1 MTQNL
6 TKLLTM
12 SDLRILL
19 VEDDPNFGMLLKDF
33 LELNDYDIDLATDGE
48 EGLKMFKDGDYHL
61 CVTDVMMPKMD
72 GFTMAK
78 KIRDIDDQI
87 PLFFLTAKALKE
99 DVLRGYSLGA
109 DDYITKPFDTQVFLA
124 KVKSTLKRFQQQ
136 EIAQPD
142 KISFGIFDYDSKLRI
157 LKSPTNSSKLSP
169 KENELLKMLLQF
181 KNDLMPREKALTQ
194 IWHDNNYFTSRS
206 MDVYIAK
213 IRKLLKED
221 NTIELDNIHG
231 EGFRL
236 IVND

>member
-1 MTQNL
+1 MT
-6 TKLLTM
+6 
-12 SDLRILL
+12 DLRILL

-33 LELNDYDIDLATDGE
+33 LELNEYEIDLATDGE
-48 EGLKMFKDGDYHL
+48 EGLDMFKKGDYHL

-78 KIRDIDDQI
+78 HIRDIDDQV

-99 DVLRGYSLGA
+99 DVLKGYSLGA

-142 KISFGIFDYDSKLRI
+142 KITFGIFDYDSKLRI
-157 LKSPTNSSKLSP
+157 LKSPSNSYKLSP
-169 KENELLKMLLQF
+169 KENELLKLLIQY

-221 NTIELDNIHG
+221 TKLELENIHG

-236 IVND
+236 IINE